1 MAIAAGTHLPA
12 TKQATAAIQKARNG
26 RSDSSE
32 LPLTT
37 KAGTA
42 RNNRVAHTGC
52 GEKRRASDHMAN
64 AATSENSM
72 YAAWNGT
79 SRISPVR
86 ASSNA
91 RNQALRGGCGK
102 P

>member
-1 MAIAAGTHLPA
+1 MAIAAGVHLPA
-12 TKQATAAIQKARNG
+12 TKHATAAIQNARNG

-42 RNNRVAHTGC
+42 RNSSVAHSGW
-52 GEKRRASDHMAN
+52 GEKRLASDHMAS
-64 AATSENSM
+64 AAITENSM

-79 SRISPVR
+79 SRISPIA
-86 ASSNA
+86 ASSKA
-91 RNQALRGGCGK
+91 RNQAFKGG
-102 P
+102 